1 MSIKSLLQV
10 IIFLFIISIIGS
22 IYFVYF
28 YTKPPE
34 KEIISIINNNQKEEN
49 QIIEPSSAD
58 QKKSVEN
65 KIKNKEPEKKE
76 IIRKNNL
83 NNLTKKI
90 KYITTNKNGDT
101 FEILAKYGNT
111 NLNDKNVLDLE
122 KVNGFVNLK
131 RGSTL
136 TISSDFAKYNYSN
149 QNSKFYKNVKIN
161 YDNKIITCDNL
172 ELFTN
177 KNIAF
182 AYDNVLLIDGNSK
195 MSADTVT
202 IDILTKDVS
211 INSKESVKI
220 LKK

>member
-1 MSIKSLLQV
+1 M
-10 IIFLFIISIIGS
+10 
-22 IYFVYF
+22 
-28 YTKPPE
+28 
-34 KEIISIINNNQKEEN
+34 
-49 QIIEPSSAD
+49 
-58 QKKSVEN
+58 
-65 KIKNKEPEKKE
+65 
-76 IIRKNNL
+76 
-83 NNLTKKI
+83 
-90 KYITTNKNGDT
+90 
-101 FEILAKYGNT
+101 
-111 NLNDKNVLDLE
+111 
-122 KVNGFVNLK
+122 
-131 RGSTL
+131 
-136 TISSDFAKYNYSN
+136 
-149 QNSKFYKNVKIN
+149 KIN